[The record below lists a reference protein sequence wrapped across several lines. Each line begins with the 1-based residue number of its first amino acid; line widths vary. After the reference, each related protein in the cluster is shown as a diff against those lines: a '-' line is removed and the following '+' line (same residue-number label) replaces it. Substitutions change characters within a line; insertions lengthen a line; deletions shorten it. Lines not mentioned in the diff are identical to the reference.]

1 MKPNKLIMC
10 TILCILF
17 STIIR
22 SQMISNSTPITK
34 EGEYSTPIWSPDGQ
48 KILFT
53 DHHNDELFV
62 IDLVHENKLT
72 KVKHGQGIGYLANW
86 STDSESVI
94 FREKPKDGLFSDI
107 TVKSINLNTRI
118 EKNLTNVHPDNTNLS
133 LNKKSKK
140 NLIVYINLQT
150 LKLEA
155 KEGIDG
161 KPWVITKEAGQYYHP
176 IVSPNQK
183 QVVVHEGPNMYI
195 YSIYKTQKRTS
206 LGYGLASSWLP
217 DNSGVITFEDK
228 SIDGH
233 TISAS
238 ELFYIS
244 ATTVSKTQLT
254 NSNDII
260 ETWGDVSPD
269 GKRIAFSDEKTG
281 RIFVAD
287 LNLKN

>member
-1 MKPNKLIMC
+1 MKPKTLIA
-10 TILCILF
+10 CIVFCSWL
-17 STIIR
+17 
-22 SQMISNSTPITK
+22 SQPIQSQSISNSKPITE
-34 EGEYSTPIWSPDGQ
+34 EGEYSTPVWSPDGQ

-62 IDLVHENKLT
+62 IDLIHENKIT
-72 KVKHGQGIGYLANW
+72 KVKNGQGIGYLANW
-86 STDSESVI
+86 STDSKSII

-107 TVKSINLNTRI
+107 LVKSINLKTKA
-118 EKNLTNVHPDNTNLS
+118 EKTLNNVHPDNTDLS
-133 LNKKSKK
+133 LQKKSNK

-155 KEGIDG
+155 KEGING
-161 KPWVITKEAGQYYHP
+161 KPWVITKEEGQYYHP
-176 IVSPNQK
+176 IVSPDQK
-183 QVVVHEGPNMYI
+183 QVVVHEGPNI
-195 YSIYKTQKRTS
+195 YLYPIYKKQERIS

-217 DNSGVITFEDK
+217 NNNGVITFEDK

-238 ELFYIS
+238 DLFYIS
-244 ATTVSKTQLT
+244 AKTVSKTQLT

-269 GKRIAFSDEKTG
+269 GKRIAFSDEKSG
-281 RIFVAD
+281 RIFIAD
-287 LNLKN
+287 LNFKN